1 MTTAKELIES
11 GGMGGFQLK
20 PRTEDERKAAFMEV
34 DAETVGEAEDVQ
46 AEPVL
51 EEETERAEVQA
62 ESVNQWGLTETQ
74 MNALPESAKAALRGD
89 QASEQRT
96 EPARP
101 ALDPKVVEKLKET
114 LGDEAESMIA
124 LLEQSSAATQAVIEM
139 KRQQMIG
146 KHVKVYSE
154 LQKPAVVRTV
164 ASLAADIQRPGE
176 SDDSAFGR
184 ALVELYGDRRG
195 ETKRQVS
202 GQMSPVRRTEKTTK
216 PMTADAANIA
226 AFDAYL
232 KTGSVA
238 QAQKLRSDL
247 LR

>member
-1 MTTAKELIES
+1 MTTARELIES
-11 GGMGGFQLK
+11 GGMGGYQLK
-20 PRTEDERKAAFMEV
+20 ARTEDERKAAFMEV
-34 DAETVGEAEDVQ
+34 DAVTVGDAEDTQ
-46 AEPVL
+46 AAADPV
-51 EEETERAEVQA
+51 EDEGAAEVQT

-74 MNALPESAKAALRGD
+74 MNALPESAKAALRGN

-114 LGDEAESMIA
+114 LGDEAASMIA

-154 LQKPAVVRTV
+154 LQKPSVVRTV
-164 ASLAADIQRPGE
+164 ASLAAEIQRPGE

-184 ALVELYGDRRG
+184 ALVEVYGDRRA
-195 ETKRQVS
+195 ETKRQVD

-238 QAQKLRSDL
+238 QAQKLRGDL